1 MVRREKT
8 GLLCGIFTMRLS
20 WFSGS
25 HGRRPKGR
33 REKSLKAPTLL
44 VRQLERRRVLDAAL
58 TSLATTAVV
67 ADVNPAPVTV
77 GPPSASVP
85 PSTAA
90 NNVAQSAAVGSGAI
104 LNIPPV
110 LVVTTDQNVNEGQ
123 PLNLSA
129 QGGAPALGLYV
140 DQDLGDSHTATVT
153 WGDGSLPENAT
164 VFSGV

>member
-1 MVRREKT
+1 
-8 GLLCGIFTMRLS
+8 MRLS

-25 HGRRPKGR
+25 QGRPRKGR
-33 REKSLKAPTLL
+33 RQKSLKAPTLL

-77 GPPSASVP
+77 APTSATVP
-85 PSTAA
+85 PTTAA
-90 NNVAQSAAVGSGAI
+90 YNMAQSAAVGSGAI

-129 QGGAPALGLYV
+129 QGGAPPLALY
-140 DQDLGDSHTATVT
+140 
-153 WGDGSLPENAT
+153 
-164 VFSGV
+164 